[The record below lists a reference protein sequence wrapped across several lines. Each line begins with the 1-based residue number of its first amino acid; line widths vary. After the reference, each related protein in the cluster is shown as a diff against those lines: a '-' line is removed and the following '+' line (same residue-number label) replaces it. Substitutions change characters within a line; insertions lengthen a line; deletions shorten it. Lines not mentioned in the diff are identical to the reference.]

1 MTATSNTKSLPDL
14 SSRYEVSDAQV
25 REFQENGHVFLP
37 GVCSAEEVAAY
48 RQEILEAT
56 AERRAAVSDLSTR
69 DTYGKAFIQMT
80 NLWEEHEGTRRFVY
94 SKRLAQIATDLMD
107 VSGARLYH
115 DQALF
120 KEAHGGFTPWHQ
132 DQFFWP
138 LDSKAITIWMPLV
151 DLTEDMG
158 IMKFAS
164 KSHTLGYLADIG
176 GISDDSEAQ
185 IDEVVRGKG
194 LELNGQVVMKA
205 GDATFHDGWTL
216 HRAPGNRTDTM
227 REVMTVIYFTDG
239 AKVLEPDN
247 DNREADRDAW
257 LKRQPGEIAD
267 GELNPVLYSRNA

>member
-1 MTATSNTKSLPDL
+1 MGAEKTTSLPDL
-14 SSRYEVSDAQV
+14 SRQYTVSDSQV
-25 REFQENGHVFLP
+25 REFQENGHICLR
-37 GVCSAEEVAAY
+37 GVCSPEEISVY

-56 AERRAAVSDLSTR
+56 AAPRAAAIDLSKR

-80 NLWEEHEGTRRFVY
+80 NLWTKHEGTRRFVY
-94 SKRLAQIATDLMD
+94 ARRFAQIAADLMA

-120 KEAHGGFTPWHQ
+120 KEAGGGFTPWHQ

-158 IMKFAS
+158 IMKFATQ
-164 KSHTLGYLADIG
+164 SHKHGYLADIG
-176 GISDDSEAQ
+176 GISDESEAR
-185 IDEVVRGKG
+185 IDEFVSGKG
-194 LELNGQVVMKA
+194 LELSKPTVMQA

-216 HRAPGNRTDTM
+216 HRAPGNLTDTM
-227 REVMTVIYFTDG
+227 REVMTVIYFADG
-239 AKVLEPDN
+239 ARVLQPDHE
-247 DNREADRDAW
+247 NREADRAAW
-257 LKRQPGEIAD
+257 LKRQPGKLAD

>member
-1 MTATSNTKSLPDL
+1 MTSGKIEPLPDL
-14 SSRYEVSDAQV
+14 SSHYDVSDARV
-25 REFQENGHVFLP
+25 CEFRENGHVFLP
-37 GVCSAEEVAAY
+37 GVCSAKEVAAY

-56 AERRAAVSDLSTR
+56 AKRRAAVSDLNSR

-80 NLWEEHEGTRRFVY
+80 NLWEKHEGTRQFVY
-94 SKRLAQIATDLMD
+94 SKRFTQIATDLMD

-120 KEAHGGFTPWHQ
+120 KEAQGGFTPWHQ

-164 KSHTLGYLADIG
+164 RSHTLGYLADIG
-176 GISDDSEAQ
+176 GISDESEAQ
-185 IDEVVRGKG
+185 IDNFIRGKG
-194 LELNGQVVMKA
+194 LELSGRTTMKA

-216 HRAPGNRTDTM
+216 HRAPGNHTDTM
-227 REVMTVIYFTDG
+227 REVMTVIYFADG
-239 AKVLEPDN
+239 ARVLKPDN
-247 DNREADRDAW
+247 ENRETDRARW
-257 LKRQPGEIAD
+257 LNRQPGELAD